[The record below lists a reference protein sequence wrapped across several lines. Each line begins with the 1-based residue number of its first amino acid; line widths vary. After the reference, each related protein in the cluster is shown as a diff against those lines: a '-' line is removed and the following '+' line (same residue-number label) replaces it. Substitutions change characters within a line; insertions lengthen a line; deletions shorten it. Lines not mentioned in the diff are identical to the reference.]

1 MEHLAA
7 RLAEVPRGATSV
19 DFARR
24 SGVGRTTL
32 HRIAAGQVEPTLAT
46 LRELAIAHGYELT
59 VDLAPLSDPHAA
71 AALRQLVDPAFEGIT
86 PEEVSPEDA
95 GAVRDWVT
103 RLERYD
109 DVDVAAVTAAR
120 ASSLLHRKG
129 AIYLRGDNS
138 AKRLGSAGSASG
150 REWAISGAAALKL
163 VTETDVVGPSVLWVD
178 GDADATSRLL
188 LDTHRR
194 VDNAAAAEVVVATAH
209 PSVFVDEYRDGPIR
223 YVAPTQLLLDCVG
236 LGGMLEATA
245 LLVQQSWSQAGVI

>member
-1 MEHLAA
+1 MEHLAK
-7 RLAEVPRGATSV
+7 RLAEVPPGATSV

-32 HRIAAGQVEPTLAT
+32 HRIAAGKVEPTLAT

-71 AALRQLVDPAFEGIT
+71 AALRHLVDPAFEGVT
-86 PEEVSPEDA
+86 PEEVSPEGA

-109 DVDVAAVTAAR
+109 DLDVAAVTAAR

-129 AIYLRGDNS
+129 GIYLRGDNS
-138 AKRLGSAGSASG
+138 AKRLASAGSASG
-150 REWAISGAAALKL
+150 QEWAISAALQV
-163 VTETDVVGPSVLWVD
+163 VTGADVSGPSVLWVD
-178 GDADATSRLL
+178 GDAAATSRLL

-194 VDNAAAAEVVVATAH
+194 VENAAAANVVVATAH

-223 YVAPTQLLLDCVG
+223 YVAPIQLLLDCIG
-236 LGGMLEATA
+236 LGGGLEASA
-245 LLVQQSWSQAGVI
+245 LLVQQSWSQAEVT

>member
-7 RLAEVPRGATSV
+7 RLAEVPPGATSV

-32 HRIAAGQVEPTLAT
+32 HRIAAGKVEPTLAT

-59 VDLAPLSDPHAA
+59 VDLVPLSDPHAA
-71 AALRQLVDPAFEGIT
+71 AALRHLVDPVLQGIT

-95 GAVRDWVT
+95 GAVRDWIT

-109 DVDVAAVTAAR
+109 DIDVAAVTAAR
-120 ASSLLHRKG
+120 ASSLLHRTG
-129 AIYLRGDNS
+129 AIYLRGGNS
-138 AKRLGSAGSASG
+138 AERLGSAGSAS
-150 REWAISGAAALKL
+150 RQEWAISGAAALQV
-163 VTETDVVGPSVLWVD
+163 VTGTDVAGPSVLWVA
-178 GDADATSRLL
+178 GDADATSGLL

-194 VDNAAAAEVVVATAH
+194 IESPAAASVIVATAH

-223 YVAPTQLLLDCVG
+223 YVAPIQLLLDCVG

-245 LLVQQSWSQAGVI
+245 LLAQKSWSQAGVN